1 MALSVLRRLL
11 SAPHPMSSQPW
22 NQSLLLYVICVI
34 RRYRMNLGG
43 GVPTGA
49 PREPRIDRQ
58 NLQLPDLWSS
68 LLAAN
73 RHWMGHDGS
82 RIERE
87 FGQNPVYI
95 RAYIGWWRPDFS
107 LVQFCNRNVSC
118 GVTQGLLRKM
128 YIYFWEHKGL
138 GCCVTWVSRGEK
150 LVALLKN
157 EVL

>member
-87 FGQNPVYI
+87 FVSHIYNCFSFEGVIPLQSTFSWLKYGHCSWWLNFFPHQIDPVDPTKLL
-95 RAYIGWWRPDFS
+95 ASFVWC
-107 LVQFCNRNVSC
+107 V
-118 GVTQGLLRKM
+118 GLKDNL
-128 YIYFWEHKGL
+128 F
-138 GCCVTWVSRGEK
+138 VF
-150 LVALLKN
+150 
-157 EVL
+157 